1 MDCNTSI
8 LIDNIVV
15 STNLQGVFRAIPIKL
30 LEKRGVDYSHVP
42 RRTFG
47 TRLVDNAMI
56 QSLLL
61 GEISFDEALNRG
73 TIP

>member
-1 MDCNTSI
+1 MDFNTSI
-8 LIDNIVV
+8 LIDNVVV
-15 STNLQGVFRAIPIKL
+15 STNLQGVFRATPIKL
-30 LEKRGVDYSHVP
+30 LKGLDYSHVP

-47 TRLVDNAMI
+47 SRLVDNAMI
-56 QSLLL
+56 QSLLE